1 MNNQKDKQTY
11 YIFLYTHQ
19 LFFSVKEGEWI
30 MKCHSNQNKRCETGK
45 SLFYEPFIG
54 NNLYVVHTNHP
65 YLRPVLA
72 GLSALKMF
80 GNIDYKIEL
89 ISLHNDHHRMCMGGQ
104 EEKSFRWKKNN
115 DGYKM
120 ALHRTIFPNDMM
132 QLAKL
137 YNDSPIQNNFIEDM
151 LRNKSLTL
159 DLALVKSFGVFEG
172 LRRCIERIKNNDFRQ
187 NTRVT
192 NYMKIL
198 SPTYFYDEFLSY
210 RKKNFDPFSIRGES
224 RGRIKW

>member
-1 MNNQKDKQTY
+1 MNNKKNKETY
-11 YIFLYTHQ
+11 YIFLYNHQ
-19 LFFSVKEGEWI
+19 LFFSIKEGEWI
-30 MKCHSNQNKRCETGK
+30 MRCHSNQHKQCETGK
-45 SLFYEPFIG
+45 GLFHEPFVG

-72 GLSALKMF
+72 GLASLKLF
-80 GNIDYKIEL
+80 GNGHCKIEL

-115 DGYKM
+115 DGYNM
-120 ALHRTIFPNDMM
+120 ALHRTIFPNDMF

-137 YNDSPIQNNFIEDM
+137 YNSSPIKNKFIEEM
-151 LRNKSLTL
+151 LMNKSMKI

-172 LRRCIERIKNNDFRQ
+172 LRNCINRIDKNDFRQ
-187 NTRVT
+187 NKRVT

-198 SPTYFYDEFLSY
+198 SPHYFYEDCLAY
-210 RKKNFDPFSIRGES
+210 RKKIFDPFNVKGES